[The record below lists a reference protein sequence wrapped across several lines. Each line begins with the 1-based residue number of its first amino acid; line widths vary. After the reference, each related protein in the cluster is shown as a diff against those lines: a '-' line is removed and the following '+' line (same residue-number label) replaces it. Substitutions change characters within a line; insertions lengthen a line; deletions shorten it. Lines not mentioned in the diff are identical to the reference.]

1 MNKVDGIQQL
11 KTVFSSLYSLLH
23 EMFFEC
29 LLQLLRWCSGKEYTC
44 KCRRYKRWSFHPW
57 VGKIPWRRKWQLTP
71 VFWPGELHGQRS
83 LVDYSSW
90 GRKEWDVTEPLS
102 LHEYIYT
109 LTHAHTH
116 TYIYSTSLNNSL
128 DRYLINNLLK

>member
-1 MNKVDGIQQL
+1 M
-11 KTVFSSLYSLLH
+11 
-23 EMFFEC
+23 
-29 LLQLLRWCSGKEYTC
+29 
-44 KCRRYKRWSFHPW
+44 
-57 VGKIPWRRKWQLTP
+57 
-71 VFWPGELHGQRS
+71 
-83 LVDYSSW
+83 DYSSW